1 MLRRVTSVLVLVTL
15 MVTSFSVLSAQA
27 NTRCVK
33 YDLASGKCILRITIP
48 GVPSGSDRSDQD
60 SGGTAAPAADTP
72 RDSGPGSPCMA
83 RDRRDPEGGRPS
95 VVPCSGKEG
104 EWSNELQCYVR
115 RMDPQPPPSNP
126 LWQGRG
132 SATGGAIYTCSSPD
146 VYTALWLANP
156 PDVAAQGPTPRE
168 LAQRAV
174 EQMNLRA
181 IDIGVAPSPDGVGL
195 VGVPVWLWVDNPTPN
210 TFGPET
216 ESASAGGVTV
226 TATARVHRL
235 TWDMGDG
242 TTIECTSAGTPY
254 QESFGFE
261 ESPDCGHSYTTESH
275 GQAGGK
281 YTVTATS
288 DWVVEWEGAGQT
300 GTITLDGLVAQVE
313 LTVAEAQVLVS

>member
-1 MLRRVTSVLVLVTL
+1 
-15 MVTSFSVLSAQA
+15 
-27 NTRCVK
+27 
-33 YDLASGKCILRITIP
+33 
-48 GVPSGSDRSDQD
+48 
-60 SGGTAAPAADTP
+60 
-72 RDSGPGSPCMA
+72 
-83 RDRRDPEGGRPS
+83 
-95 VVPCSGKEG
+95 
-104 EWSNELQCYVR
+104 
-115 RMDPQPPPSNP
+115 MDPQPPPSNP

-132 SATGGAIYTCSSPD
+132 SATGGAIYTCASPD

-181 IDIGVAPSPDGVGL
+181 IDIGIAPRPDGVGL
-195 VGVPVWLWVDNPTPN
+195 VGVPVWLWVDNPTPS

-216 ESASAGGVTV
+216 ESASAGRVTV

-254 QESFGFE
+254 QEPFGFE
-261 ESPDCGHSYTTESH
+261 ESPDCGHSYTAESH
-275 GQAGGK
+275 GQAGDK